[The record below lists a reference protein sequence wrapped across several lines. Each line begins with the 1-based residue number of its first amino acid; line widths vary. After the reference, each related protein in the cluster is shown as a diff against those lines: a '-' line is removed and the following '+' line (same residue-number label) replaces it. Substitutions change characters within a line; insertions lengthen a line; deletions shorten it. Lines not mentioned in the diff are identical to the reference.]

1 MENDVREVMYGLNK
15 VMKFN
20 KCTRFSFAKLYI
32 EIQVNSL
39 YETIIFV
46 WNHLGLTYF
55 KYHVCE
61 VSLTQILSFKI

>member
-39 YETIIFV
+39 YETNNFCLESPGINLF
-46 WNHLGLTYF
+46 
-55 KYHVCE
+55 
-61 VSLTQILSFKI
+61 